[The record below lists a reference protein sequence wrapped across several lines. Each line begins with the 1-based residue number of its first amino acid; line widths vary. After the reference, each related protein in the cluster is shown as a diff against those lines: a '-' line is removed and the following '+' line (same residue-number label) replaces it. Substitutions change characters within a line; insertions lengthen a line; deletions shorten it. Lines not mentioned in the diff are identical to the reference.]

1 MNIKT
6 RYLIYFGSC
15 ESSLLINSPLW
26 RDTECNTQVKAEFFL
41 PVYGEREQQKTMD
54 TIKKKKKVIKNV
66 SESSLT

>member
-15 ESSLLINSPLW
+15 ESSLLINSPPW

-41 PVYGEREQQKTMD
+41 PCLWRKRAAENNGHYL
-54 TIKKKKKVIKNV
+54 KKKR
-66 SESSLT
+66 L